1 MRHKRA
7 GLHLSRTPAHRKAL
21 FSNLVAAVLTYE
33 RIRTTEAKAKEV
45 RRLVERAITWARR
58 LGPLLTKK
66 PEKRTDEEKAR
77 VVHAMRMALR
87 AVRDREAVL
96 KLFEEIGPR
105 YLTRHGG
112 YTRIMKLGQRP
123 GDAAHMSL
131 LELIPAEGAAEKPE
145 PKQEKGEKGKAK
157 AKKEP
162 AEKGKAKA
170 KDEAA
175 GRPKKATPRAAA
187 PKGGVKKESAARK
200 AQPSG
205 ATTRRA
211 PRGRKGGG
219 E

>member
-1 MRHKRA
+1 
-7 GLHLSRTPAHRKAL
+7 
-21 FSNLVAAVLTYE
+21 VAALLTYE

-45 RRLVERAITWARR
+45 RRLAERAITWARR
-58 LGPLLTKK
+58 LGPVLTKK

-131 LELIPAEGAAEKPE
+131 LELIPAEGSVEKAE
-145 PKQEKGEKGKAK
+145 PKHDKGKAK
-157 AKKEP
+157 PTP
-162 AEKGKAKA
+162 AEKGGKAK
-170 KDEAA
+170 EEA
-175 GRPKKATPRAAA
+175 GRPKKAAAKPAPPR
-187 PKGGVKKESAARK
+187 GGVKKESVARSAK
-200 AQPSG
+200 PSG
-205 ATTRRA
+205 ATVRRA